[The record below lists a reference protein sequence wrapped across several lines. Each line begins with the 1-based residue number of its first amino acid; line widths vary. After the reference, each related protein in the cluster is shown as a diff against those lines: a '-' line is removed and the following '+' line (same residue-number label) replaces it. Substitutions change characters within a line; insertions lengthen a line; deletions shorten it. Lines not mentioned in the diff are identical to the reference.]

1 MDSSLA
7 ARSNLVRTTTTAYQ
21 DLLGGLVRWDIW
33 GRLGW
38 FEIKRRYRR
47 TILGPFWGAISI
59 AIIVFAM
66 GGVGSGLFRRSW
78 AEYLPFLASGMVVWI
93 MIAGMVTEGCN
104 LFIGAEHLFRQMRFD
119 YSMLAYALVWRNWI
133 GFAHNFSVYAVIA
146 LIFAPHLLT
155 PFVFL
160 AVPGLIL
167 VGAAG
172 AWIALLLGML
182 CLRFRDVQQLVSS
195 LMQLAIFVTPVF
207 WSPDD
212 LPGRPALVLFNPLH
226 YLIDIVRKPLLGQ
239 WPGLGT
245 YAAAILIVI
254 AGWVVTF
261 VFFQRFRRRIA
272 YWS

>member
-1 MDSSLA
+1 MDGLLA
-7 ARSNLVRTTTTAYQ
+7 ARSNSVRTTITARQ
-21 DLLGGLVRWDIW
+21 DLLEGLVRWEIW

-47 TILGPFWGAISI
+47 TIIGPFWGAISI
-59 AIIVFAM
+59 AVVVLAM
-66 GGVGSGLFRRSW
+66 GGVGSGLFHRSW
-78 AEYLPFLASGMVVWI
+78 ADYLPFLASGMVAWI
-93 MIAGMVTEGCN
+93 MIASMVTEGCN

-133 GFAHNFSVYAVIA
+133 GFAHNLSVYAVIA
-146 LIFAPHLLT
+146 LLFAPHLLT
-155 PFVFL
+155 PFIFL
-160 AVPGLIL
+160 ALPGLVL

-172 AWIALLLGML
+172 AWMALLLGML
-182 CLRFRDVQQLVSS
+182 CLRFRDVQQLASS

-226 YLIDIVRKPLLGQ
+226 YLIDIVRKPLLGE
-239 WPGLGT
+239 WPSVTT
-245 YAAAILIVI
+245 YVAVIVIVI
-254 AGWVVTF
+254 AGWMLTYVV
-261 VFFQRFRRRIA
+261 FQRFRKRIA